1 MPNLEHGVIAP
12 GKFPELQPNGLLKF
26 VTEQLK
32 SGTSQQRV
40 DQMRIFRK
48 VLEFAVADVS
58 PDPTDP
64 IWQQHESIIIN
75 LREDQHT
82 DKDLILKTA
91 QKLALDL
98 ENVPPDDPV
107 QLQRVLRAYNSSS
120 PMLYDWSDEDLGDA
134 MIIARLPS
142 HKVLTD
148 GPRLTNTFLNGVK
161 IGVFDTIEDEM
172 ERCTEWLRSA
182 LSMIHTALLE
192 AFSDWTRAHPDTRAP
207 RLSLMQRPELSDT
220 LIRTKLDLIIDSAHD
235 DSMDDHPRLLSDVD
249 VYILKCI
256 SQYGDNQFFGKFRQL
271 FSDTN
276 EIVAQITK
284 DGRTRHISIKARESG
299 EAIGASSCV
308 TDMIDV
314 TIERTF
320 VAKLCYVPDDLQPIA
335 TVPLRLIQHIDVK
348 DGGFTSSGLL
358 EVSPQILEPDI
369 SQGALDAVHKAG
381 GVFRRPNFGD

>member
-134 MIIARLPS
+134 MIIAKLPS

-192 AFSDWTRAHPDTRAP
+192 AF
-207 RLSLMQRPELSDT
+207 
-220 LIRTKLDLIIDSAHD
+220 
-235 DSMDDHPRLLSDVD
+235 
-249 VYILKCI
+249 
-256 SQYGDNQFFGKFRQL
+256 
-271 FSDTN
+271 
-276 EIVAQITK
+276 
-284 DGRTRHISIKARESG
+284 
-299 EAIGASSCV
+299 
-308 TDMIDV
+308 
-314 TIERTF
+314 
-320 VAKLCYVPDDLQPIA
+320 
-335 TVPLRLIQHIDVK
+335 
-348 DGGFTSSGLL
+348 
-358 EVSPQILEPDI
+358 
-369 SQGALDAVHKAG
+369 
-381 GVFRRPNFGD
+381 